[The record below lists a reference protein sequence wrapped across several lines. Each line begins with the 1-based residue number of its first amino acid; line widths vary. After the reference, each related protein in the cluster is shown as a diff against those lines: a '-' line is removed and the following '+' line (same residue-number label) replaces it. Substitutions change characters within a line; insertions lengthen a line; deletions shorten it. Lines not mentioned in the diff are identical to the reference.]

1 MLQENDN
8 LNKQLKKM
16 IIILGLSLIMGIIA
30 LGIAFALKKNMNKN
44 KEEVSITTLT
54 VQNAINDNFSEVC
67 QPLTIEY
74 KENYIAIVSKKCN
87 KILIININTGK
98 EFYKQY

>member
-1 MLQENDN
+1 MLQENNN

-30 LGIAFALKKNMNKN
+30 LIIAFMLKKNLSPN
-44 KEEVSITTLT
+44 KEEVSIATLSL
-54 VQNAINDNFSEVC
+54 QNAINDNFSETC

-74 KENYIAIVSKKCN
+74 KENYIAINSKKCN
-87 KILIININTGK
+87 KILIINPNTGK
-98 EFYKQY
+98 ETYRQY